1 LDDIL
6 SPSSGTTP
14 FMLNQS
20 DDGGAL
26 LAPEALKVEQK
37 LAPSTDLDMGRER
50 SVSPTDPCDRGRSSP
65 VMPTPALM
73 RYEFSNVRVCNRPDP
88 IHQRHY

>member
-1 LDDIL
+1 
-6 SPSSGTTP
+6 
-14 FMLNQS
+14 MLNRS

-73 RYEFSNVRVCNRPDP
+73 RYEFSNVRVCTASTPSAK
-88 IHQRHY
+88 RHSIN